1 MHQCKKISAMVI
13 EVEKIAWICKVER
26 DYIFKFLEDKFESY
40 FYQVHT
46 WKVSFWRGMWRA
58 FKDFLDICYP

>member
-1 MHQCKKISAMVI
+1 MVI

-46 WKVSFWRGMWRA
+46 WKVSLWRGM
-58 FKDFLDICYP
+58 